1 MGEIELR
8 PWRAEDAAAL
18 AALCDAA
25 DRRFL
30 SDRLPSP
37 YTAADAEF
45 WLRRVQEGEG
55 RDGLF
60 RAIVQDGAV
69 VGMVS
74 AEQKQDVYRKDAELG
89 YLLYPT
95 CAGRGIMSE
104 AVRQFCPLAFAQ
116 LDIVR
121 LTGLVYAQNAASRR
135 VLEKNGFAQE
145 GLLRNAVCKNGALQ
159 DLAVYGKLRPYA

>member
-45 WLRRVQEGEG
+45 WLRRVQEREG
-55 RDGLF
+55 QDGLF
-60 RAIVQDGAV
+60 RAIVQ
-69 VGMVS
+69 S
-74 AEQKQDVYRKDAELG
+74 
-89 YLLYPT
+89 
-95 CAGRGIMSE
+95 
-104 AVRQFCPLAFAQ
+104 
-116 LDIVR
+116 
-121 LTGLVYAQNAASRR
+121 
-135 VLEKNGFAQE
+135 
-145 GLLRNAVCKNGALQ
+145 GALVTR
-159 DLAVYGKLRPYA
+159 DLV

>member
-1 MGEIELR
+1 MCEIELR

-30 SDRLPSP
+30 SDRLPKP

-45 WLRRVQEGEG
+45 WLRRVQEREG

-60 RAIVQDGAV
+60 RAVVQNGAV

-89 YLLYPT
+89 YLLHPA

-135 VLEKNGFAQE
+135 VLEKNSFVQE
-145 GLLRNAVCKNGALQ
+145 GLLCNAVCKNGALQ
-159 DLAVYGKLRPYA
+159 DLAVYGKLCPDA